1 MTAVLPAAEVS
12 LEFMSLE
19 FAQDFEFP
27 SLVAAAGRVKGV
39 PVDIRYLVMG
49 ISLGVS
55 LLMLAGK
62 VTAYVITGSAA
73 ILADASESVVHLAAT
88 GFAAYSLWYSLQP
101 ADDCHPYGHGR
112 ISFFSAGFEGALVFV
127 ASLAVIGSGVFELWR
142 GPHVRE
148 IGVGI
153 AITAVLAV
161 VNLALGM
168 TLVIVGKRNNSIVL
182 SANGKHVLTDVFTTA
197 AAVLGLFLV
206 MLTGR
211 VILDPLSAIAIGF
224 LIMAGGFSLLRS
236 AVAGL
241 MDRMPPD
248 LGRQLNESIE
258 TSRAGSIIRD
268 VHERRARLLNDE
280 IWLEMHVLVD
290 GKISVMEAHD
300 AVTRFE
306 ENLDKAMSSYRLRI
320 SSHIEPLE
328 HGHAHP
334 DGH

>member
-1 MTAVLPAAEVS
+1 M
-12 LEFMSLE
+12 
-19 FAQDFEFP
+19 
-27 SLVAAAGRVKGV
+27 
-39 PVDIRYLVMG
+39 DIRYLVMG

-55 LLMLAGK
+55 VLMLAGK
-62 VTAYVITGSAA
+62 LTAYFITGSAA

-112 ISFFSAGFEGALVFV
+112 ISFFSAGFEGALVFM
-127 ASLAVIGSGVFELWR
+127 ASLAVIGSGAYGLWR
-142 GPHVRE
+142 GPQVRE

-153 AITAVLAV
+153 AITFVLALI
-161 VNLALGM
+161 NLALGAV
-168 TLVIVGKRNNSIVL
+168 LVIVGKRNNSIVL
-182 SANGKHVLTDVFTTA
+182 IANGKHVLTDVYTTA
-197 AAVLGLFLV
+197 AAIVGLLLVL
-206 MLTGR
+206 LTDR
-211 VILDPLSAIAIGF
+211 AVLDPLAAIAIGI

-248 LGRQLNESIE
+248 LSRKLDESVVAC
-258 TSRAGSIIRD
+258 RAGSIIRD
-268 VHERRARLLNDE
+268 VHELRARVLNDE

-290 GKISVMEAHD
+290 GKISVTEAHD
-300 AVTRFE
+300 AVTDFE
-306 ENLDKAMSSYRLRI
+306 DKLDHALSHYRLRI

>member
-1 MTAVLPAAEVS
+1 M
-12 LEFMSLE
+12 
-19 FAQDFEFP
+19 
-27 SLVAAAGRVKGV
+27 
-39 PVDIRYLVMG
+39 DIRYVVMG

-62 VTAYVITGSAA
+62 LTAYFITGSAA

-112 ISFFSAGFEGALVFV
+112 ISYFSAGFEGALVFV
-127 ASLAVIGSGVFELWR
+127 ASLAVIGSGVLGLWR
-142 GPHVRE
+142 GPEVKE

-153 AITAVLAV
+153 IITFALALI
-161 VNLALGM
+161 NLALG
-168 TLVIVGKRNNSIVL
+168 TALVAIGKRNNSIVL
-182 SANGKHVLTDVFTTA
+182 EANGKHVLTDVYTTA
-197 AAVLGLFLV
+197 AAIVGLILVL
-206 MLTGR
+206 LTGR
-211 VILDPLSAIAIGF
+211 TILDPLAAIAIGF

-248 LGRQLNESIE
+248 LNQELEE
-258 TSRAGSIIRD
+258 AVEACRAGSIIQD
-268 VHERRARLLNDE
+268 VHELRARSLNDE
-280 IWLEMHVLVD
+280 IWLEMHVLVQ
-290 GKISVMEAHD
+290 GGISVTEAHE

-306 ENLDKAMSSYRLRI
+306 QDLDRKLSRYRLRI
-320 SSHIEPLE
+320 SSHIEPAE
-328 HGHAHP
+328 HNLAHP